1 MTCSSAHRLLGQPP
15 ARTLASAA
23 EQRIPPGLVQSDPNF
38 MKAHHFHVLAIVWE
52 RSGDISLEAPNRLS
66 TIVKSTVGTE
76 EDFQRF
82 TFVFEDG
89 QWKWNG

>member
-1 MTCSSAHRLLGQPP
+1 
-15 ARTLASAA
+15 
-23 EQRIPPGLVQSDPNF
+23 QSDPNF
-38 MKAHHFHVLAIVWE
+38 METLTISMSSPIVWE